1 MTSLIVQTNEM
12 VTLLGGGQ
20 MTPGDLQAALAHA
33 PFLVAADG
41 GADRALAAGLMPEA
55 VIGDFDSL
63 SEAARQAIPDARL
76 HEIAEQE
83 TTDFDKC
90 LRLVEAP
97 LMLGVGFMGK
107 RLDHKLAALAGLV
120 RAPGRRCILIGPN
133 DIAFLCPPELR
144 IALDPGSRFSLF
156 PMGPV
161 RGASRGLT
169 WPIDGIDFLPGGRLG
184 TSNRV
189 EGGVV
194 ELTME
199 APLML
204 VILPRAA
211 LGAAISALC

>member
-20 MTPGDLQAALAHA
+20 MAPGDLQAALAHA

-63 SEAARQAIPDARL
+63 SDAARQAIPDERL
-76 HEIAEQE
+76 HKIAEQE

-120 RAPGRRCILIGPN
+120 RAPARRCILIGPN
-133 DIAFLCPPELR
+133 DIAFLCPPDLRLELE
-144 IALDPGSRFSLF
+144 PGSRFSLF

-161 RGASRGLT
+161 RGESRGLT
-169 WPIDGIDFLPGGRLG
+169 WPIGGIDFLPGGRIG

-189 EGGVV
+189 EEAVV

-211 LGAAISALC
+211 LGAAVSALC

>member
-41 GADRALAAGLMPEA
+41 GADRALAAGLVPEA

-63 SEAARQAIPDARL
+63 SDAARQAIPDERL

-120 RAPGRRCILIGPN
+120 RAPGRRCILVGPN

-144 IALDPGSRFSLF
+144 VALDPGSRFSLF

-204 VILPRAA
+204 VILPRAG

>member
-12 VTLLGGGQ
+12 VTLLGGGA
-20 MTPGDLQAALAHA
+20 MDPGDLEVALSHA
-33 PFLVAADG
+33 PLLVAADG
-41 GADRALAAGLMPEA
+41 GADRALAEGLMPEA

-63 SEAARQAIPDARL
+63 SEEARRVIPAARL
-76 HEIAEQE
+76 HPIAEQE

-97 LMLGVGFMGK
+97 LLLGVGFLGA
-107 RLDHKLAALAGLV
+107 RLDHKLAALAGLT
-120 RAPGRRCILIGPN
+120 RAPGRRCILIGGS
-133 DIAFLCPPELR
+133 DIVFLCPPELR
-144 IALDPGSRFSLF
+144 IELEPGSRLSLF

-161 RGASRGLT
+161 RGESRGLK
-169 WPIDGIDFLPGGRLG
+169 WPIRGIDFLPGGRIG

-194 ELTME
+194 ELSMA

-204 VILPRAA
+204 VIVPRAG

>member
-20 MTPGDLQAALAHA
+20 MAPGDLQVALGHA

-41 GADRALAAGLMPEA
+41 GADRALAAGLVPEA

-63 SEAARQAIPDARL
+63 SDAARQAIPDARL

-120 RAPGRRCILIGPN
+120 RAPGRRCILVGPN

-144 IALDPGSRFSLF
+144 IALEPGSRFSLF

-169 WPIDGIDFLPGGRLG
+169 WPIDDIDFLPGGRLG

>member
-1 MTSLIVQTNEM
+1 MASMIVQTNEM
-12 VTLLGGGQ
+12 VTLLGGGE
-20 MTPGDLQAALAHA
+20 MGPGDLVAALSHA

-41 GADRALAAGLMPEA
+41 GANRALAEGLMPRA

-63 SEAARQAIPDARL
+63 SEEARRVIPDESL
-76 HEIAEQE
+76 HEIPEQE
-83 TTDFDKC
+83 STDFDKC

-97 LMLGVGFMGK
+97 LMLGVGFMGA

-120 RAPGRRCILIGPN
+120 RQPVRRCILMGPR
-133 DIAFLCPPELR
+133 DVAFLCPPELR
-144 IALDPGSRFSLF
+144 LELEPGSRFSLF

-161 RGASRGLT
+161 RGESRGLT
-169 WPIDGIDFLPGGRLG
+169 WPIGGIDFLPGGRIG
-184 TSNRV
+184 TSNQV
-189 EGGVV
+189 DDGVV

-204 VILPRAA
+204 VILPRLA

>member
-1 MTSLIVQTNEM
+1 MTSHIVQTNEM
-12 VTLLGGGQ
+12 VTLLGGGE
-20 MTPGDLQAALAHA
+20 TGPGDLAEALSHA
-33 PFLVAADG
+33 PVLVAADG
-41 GADRALAAGLMPEA
+41 GADRALAEGIMPRA

-63 SEAARQAIPDARL
+63 SDEARQVIPGDRL
-76 HEIAEQE
+76 HEIPEQE

-90 LRLVEAP
+90 LRMVEAP

-133 DIAFLCPPELR
+133 DIAFLCPPQLRLELE
-144 IALDPGSRFSLF
+144 PGSRFSLF

-161 RGASRGLT
+161 RGESRGLT
-169 WPIDGIDFLPGGRLG
+169 WPIGGIDFLPGGRIG
-184 TSNRV
+184 TSNQV
-189 EGGVV
+189 EEGVV

-204 VILPRAA
+204 VILPRAS
-211 LGAAISALC
+211 LGAAISGLG

>member
-1 MTSLIVQTNEM
+1 MASLIVQTNEM

-20 MTPGDLQAALAHA
+20 MTPGDLEAALAHA

-41 GADRALAAGLMPEA
+41 GADRALAAGLMPRA

-63 SEAARQAIPDARL
+63 SDAARQAIPDERL

-97 LMLGVGFMGK
+97 LMLGVGFMGA

-144 IALDPGSRFSLF
+144 VALEPGSRFSLF

-161 RGASRGLT
+161 RGASRGLA